1 MDDKNMTGITPEDT
15 PLTDAMTEEE
25 LTHGRG
31 SEEEEKAEG

>member
-1 MDDKNMTGITPEDT
+1 MDDKNMTGIAPEDT
-15 PLTDAMTEEE
+15 PLTDAMTEDE

>member
-1 MDDKNMTGITPEDT
+1 MYDKNMTGIAPEDT